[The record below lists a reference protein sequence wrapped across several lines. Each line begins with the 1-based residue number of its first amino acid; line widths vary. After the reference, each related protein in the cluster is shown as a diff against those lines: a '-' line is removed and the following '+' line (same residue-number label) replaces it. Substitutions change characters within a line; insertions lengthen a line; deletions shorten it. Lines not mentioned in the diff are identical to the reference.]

1 MRDIFL
7 FYNIRSEIYSRTQ
20 SEFLCGTL
28 FALKGME
35 QIKEN
40 QMNSYHYIKTFSKKF
55 LLALLPVILLFAP
68 TREIRF
74 SFNSSISFMSEIFS
88 MFMCS
93 IYHNH
98 AVFHSFFSKKS
109 WNISTVCGPA
119 ECLIP
124 PPARTILFPRYS

>member
-68 TREIRF
+68 TREIRCGELSGSLQDISAMADGRIEVLVLFEGNTPVLF
-74 SFNSSISFMSEIFS
+74 S
-88 MFMCS
+88 
-93 IYHNH
+93 Y
-98 AVFHSFFSKKS
+98 
-109 WNISTVCGPA
+109 
-119 ECLIP
+119 
-124 PPARTILFPRYS
+124 